1 MVYKLEAGCK
11 VKSTSRR
18 RLRKSERK
26 TMVVGRSTTWAYV
39 RIISGTILGGVL
51 GFYVMDRLEKSYKE
65 KMNERL
71 RKYESDLK
79 KKEEKL
85 NEFAEE

>member
-1 MVYKLEAGCK
+1 
-11 VKSTSRR
+11 
-18 RLRKSERK
+18 
-26 TMVVGRSTTWAYV
+26 MVVGRSTTWAYV

-85 NEFAEE
+85 NEFAEESL

>member
-1 MVYKLEAGCK
+1 
-11 VKSTSRR
+11 
-18 RLRKSERK
+18 
-26 TMVVGRSTTWAYV
+26 MVVGRSTTWAYV